1 MPSTFNNIKLFSG
14 TGSKALS
21 EKIAKCYGK
30 ELGKV
35 ILSRFSDG
43 EFQPH
48 YDESIRGCDVFLIQS
63 TCQPND
69 NLFELLMMIDAA
81 KRASAHYITAV
92 IPYFGLARQDRK
104 DKPRV
109 AIGAKLVAN
118 LLTAAGIHR
127 IMTMDLHAAQIQGF
141 FDIPVDHLD
150 ASVIFVPYIK
160 SLGLENLTIA
170 SPDMG
175 GSYRARSFA
184 KFFNAEV
191 VICDKR
197 RKRANEIE
205 SMSIIGDVTD
215 QDIVLI
221 DDIIDTG
228 GTLAKAAS
236 LIMEKGAIIAMCAA
250 GIVFNAIGKGDQPL
264 VLFCYTDVHSLEP
277 GGTIAGVLLCKLIV
291 ISNKLMGNAFCR
303 ACIGHRIGI
312 HQQANDIGFKG
323 IIRKLGIPDRNPGC
337 IPGTVCNQVMFAF
350 FDQCFI
356 GISKGVG
363 YNRTVR
369 TCIMFI

>member
-1 MPSTFNNIKLFSG
+1 MPLQFNPVKLFSG
-14 TGSKALS
+14 TASKALAAN
-21 EKIAKCYGK
+21 IAKSYGK
-30 ELGKV
+30 PLGEV
-35 ILSRFSDG
+35 TLSRFSDG
-43 EFQPH
+43 EFQPS
-48 YDESIRGCDVFLIQS
+48 YDETVRGCDLFIIQS

-69 NLFELLMMIDAA
+69 NLMELLLMIDAA

-92 IPYFGLARQDRK
+92 IPYYGLARQDRK

-118 LLTAAGIHR
+118 LLRSAGIHR

-175 GSYRARSFA
+175 GSYRARTFA

-205 SMSIIGDVTD
+205 SMSIIGDVTG

-221 DDIIDTG
+221 DDICDTA
-228 GTLAKAAS
+228 GTLSKAAA
-236 LIMEKGAIIAMCAA
+236 LIMENGAKSVRAVCTHPVLS
-250 GIVFNAIGKGDQPL
+250 GNAIETVENSML
-264 VLFCYTDVHSLEP
+264 EELIVTD
-277 GGTIAGVLLCKLIV
+277 TIALKKESPKIKVLTTADLFAKAIANV
-291 ISNKLMGNAFCR
+291 NEHGSISEL
-303 ACIGHRIGI
+303 
-312 HQQANDIGFKG
+312 FK
-323 IIRKLGIPDRNPGC
+323 
-337 IPGTVCNQVMFAF
+337 V
-350 FDQCFI
+350 
-356 GISKGVG
+356 
-363 YNRTVR
+363 
-369 TCIMFI
+369 

>member
-1 MPSTFNNIKLFSG
+1 MASNFNSVKLFSG
-14 TGSKALS
+14 SGTIALS
-21 EKIAKCYGK
+21 EKIASCYGK
-30 ELGKV
+30 DLGK
-35 ILSRFSDG
+35 IMLSRFSDG

-48 YDESIRGCDVFLIQS
+48 YEESIRGCDVFLIQS

-69 NLFELLMMIDAA
+69 NLVELLMMIDAA

-118 LLTAAGIHR
+118 LLVAAGIHR

-150 ASVIFVPYIK
+150 ASVIFVPHIK

-175 GSYRARSFA
+175 GSYRARTFA
-184 KFFNAEV
+184 KYFNAEV

-205 SMSIIGDVTD
+205 SMSIIGDVSG

-221 DDIIDTG
+221 DDIIDTA
-228 GTLAKAAS
+228 GTLSKAAS
-236 LIMEKGAIIAMCAA
+236 LIMEKGANSVRAVCTHA
-250 GIVFNAIGKGDQPL
+250 VLSGKA
-264 VLFCYTDVHSLEP
+264 YE
-277 GGTIAGVLLCKLIV
+277 TIENSALTELIV
-291 ISNKLMGNAFCR
+291 TDTIPLKQESPKIRVLSTADLFSR
-303 ACIGHRIGI
+303 AIALSLI
-312 HQQANDIGFKG
+312 HI
-323 IIRKLGIPDRNPGC
+323 
-337 IPGTVCNQVMFAF
+337 
-350 FDQCFI
+350 
-356 GISKGVG
+356 
-363 YNRTVR
+363 
-369 TCIMFI
+369 